1 MSTSSTQH
9 CPTCGAP
16 IPPDAP
22 EGRCPACML
31 QAGLASDAAGP
42 AFTEVPTPGALEAL
56 FPQFAVESVLGRGGM
71 GVVYKARQRS
81 LDRPVALKLL
91 PPEIALTPGFAER
104 FRREARTLA
113 QLAHPNIVSVHEAAE
128 AEGHYVL
135 AMEFVDGV
143 NLRQAQE
150 DGGLTPEQALAVVPQ
165 ICDALQYAHDQG
177 VVHRDIKP
185 DNILLTRDGRVKIA
199 DFGLAKLLRRT
210 PGDATLT
217 GTEQVMGTFHYL
229 APEQI
234 RSPKDVDHRADIY
247 ALGVVF
253 YEMLTG
259 ELPIGRFP
267 APSERVQVDVRLDE
281 VVLRALEREREQRYQ
296 QAADIKTGIHH
307 ATQVQAVVPESVP
320 SPTSEPTAS
329 EPTASAPESAPASRW
344 TRMNPW
350 AVASVLCLPAALLA
364 AILIVALGARDE
376 YAFFAAVVLVVTG
389 VILGVIAKHEIQ
401 AAPARWHGMGL
412 AKAGVRIPLI
422 GGLVAV
428 LVAVP
433 LIMIQ
438 GVEKQQGSD
447 AAHDAARERA
457 RRMQIEVTAR
467 EKLVYVD
474 RLRGGMMSLDAAAEH
489 VDPRERTVLLDA
501 SDEDLRAGFEAK
513 ALGLVMFPVEELSAP
528 ITKFEV
534 QDVELVGEDAA
545 WVTIAHGEER
555 LRFRMVEYKTR
566 WYLDLEPVVH
576 EPPPPPAGPPVPAEV
591 SDEPFKR

>member
-1 MSTSSTQH
+1 
-9 CPTCGAP
+9 
-16 IPPDAP
+16 
-22 EGRCPACML
+22 ML
-31 QAGLASDAAGP
+31 QAGLASDGAAPG
-42 AFTEVPTPGALEAL
+42 FTEVPTPGALEAL

-81 LDRPVALKLL
+81 LDRAVALKLL
-91 PPEIALTPGFAER
+91 PPEIATTPGFAER

-128 AEGHYVL
+128 ADGHYVL

-143 NLRQAQE
+143 NLRQAQT

-259 ELPIGRFP
+259 DLPIGRFP

-296 QAADIKTGIHH
+296 RAADVKTGIHD
-307 ATQVQAVVPESVP
+307 ATQVQAAPPAPAANEPEP
-320 SPTSEPTAS
+320 A
-329 EPTASAPESAPASRW
+329 ASASGPGE
-344 TRMNPW
+344 TRLNPW
-350 AVASVLCLPAALLA
+350 AVASVLCLPGALLV

-376 YAFFAAVVLVVTG
+376 FAFFAAVVMVVTG
-389 VILGVIAKHEIQ
+389 MILGVIAKHEIL
-401 AAPARWHGMGL
+401 AAPTRWHGMGL
-412 AKAGVRIPLI
+412 AKAGFRIPLI
-422 GGLVAV
+422 GGLVVA

-433 LIMIQ
+433 LLTIQ
-438 GVEKQQGSD
+438 SVDMQQESD
-447 AAHDAARERA
+447 TAHDAAREQA
-457 RRMQIEVTAR
+457 RRMQIEVTAK
-467 EKLVYVD
+467 EKLVHVD
-474 RLRGGMMSLDAAAEH
+474 RLQGGMMSLDAAAEL

-501 SDEDLRAGFEAK
+501 SNEDLRAGFEAK

-528 ITKFEV
+528 ITQFEV
-534 QDVELVGEDAA
+534 QTVELVGEDAA

-566 WYLDLEPVVH
+566 WYLDLAPVVH
-576 EPPPPPAGPPVPAEV
+576 EPPPPAGPPVPAEV